1 MKRILLASV
10 LLVSSAY
17 GQTLSYKGL
26 ALGAP
31 RADVLEKFPSM
42 QCAKP
47 PPQFRRLGD
56 EHCTDRLD
64 CAPGACTESLRELGS
79 YAGVPALDVTFS
91 LVAGRLEGVT
101 TSLNDTSYEAVR
113 DALRAALGPGREDT
127 HAMQTL
133 GGARLAPRVWE
144 FESADGS
151 VTLFERAGRVNTGV
165 LRLQSKAFDRWQ
177 SQPKPSGKDL

>member
-1 MKRILLASV
+1 MQRFLLATA
-10 LLVSSAY
+10 LLATSAY

-26 ALGAP
+26 ALGTP

-47 PPQFRRLGD
+47 PPQFRTLGD
-56 EHCTDRLD
+56 EHCTARRD
-64 CAPGACTESLRELGS
+64 CAPGACTDSLRELGT

-91 LVAGRLEGVT
+91 VVAGRIEGVT
-101 TSLNDTSYEAVR
+101 TRINDTSYETVR

-127 HAMQTL
+127 QAMQTL
-133 GGARLAPRVWE
+133 GGAQLAPRVWE
-144 FESADGS
+144 FESADGA

-165 LRLQSKAFDRWQ
+165 LRLQSKAFDQWQ
-177 SQPKPSGKDL
+177 RKPKPGGKDL